1 LRRLVRPR
9 RYRLA
14 KTFLVGLVL
23 CLVSARLLQ
32 VGAHGLETGE
42 RVHWNIGA
50 GSSGPVTGAQA
61 LFGSALFLAGGV
73 VSLYFSWRAW
83 RKS

>member
-1 LRRLVRPR
+1 MPH

-14 KTFLVGLVL
+14 KTLLAGLAF

-32 VGAHGLETGE
+32 VGIHGLVTGE
-42 RVHWNIGA
+42 RVSWNVGA
-50 GSSGPVTGAQA
+50 GSLGSLTGAQA

>member
-1 LRRLVRPR
+1 MLH

-14 KTFLVGLVL
+14 RTLLVGLVL

-32 VGAHGLETGE
+32 VGIHGLVTGE
-42 RVHWNIGA
+42 RVHWNVGA
-50 GSSGPVTGAQA
+50 GSLGSVTGGQA

>member
-1 LRRLVRPR
+1 MLH

-14 KTFLVGLVL
+14 KTFFLGLVF
-23 CLVSARLLQ
+23 CLISARLLQ
-32 VGAHGLETGE
+32 VGIQGLRAGE

-50 GSSGPVTGAQA
+50 GSLGSLTGAQA
-61 LFGSALFLAGGV
+61 LAGSVLFLAGGV
-73 VSLYFSWRAW
+73 VSLYFSWKAW

>member
-1 LRRLVRPR
+1 MLH

-14 KTFLVGLVL
+14 KTFLVGLAL

-32 VGAHGLETGE
+32 VGIRGLETGE

-50 GSSGPVTGAQA
+50 GSLGSLTGAQA
-61 LFGSALFLAGGV
+61 LAGSALLLAGGV
-73 VSLYFSWRAW
+73 VSLYFSRKAW